1 LAGFVTEAFRA
12 GADAHAIM
20 RQTGHRGPGMAR
32 TVGRLRGRPEQARI
46 TRMGADYRFV
56 TVWRVAGTVQEV
68 TAVLGDADS
77 LPRWWPSV
85 YLGVVQ
91 VADAG
96 PDGTGAAVELHTKGW
111 LPYTLRWTLTITEPM
126 TEKGFAL
133 TAAGDLNG
141 TGRWTFTT
149 DGPEVVISYDWRVR
163 ATKPLL
169 QRLSWLL
176 KPVFSANHRWAM
188 ARGEESLRLELRRKR
203 ALGSGRD
210 AGSVPPPPAPT
221 FRWLQ
226 RRHQ

>member
-1 LAGFVTEAFRA
+1 MADTNDYHFVT
-12 GADAHAIM
+12 
-20 RQTGHRGPGMAR
+20 T
-32 TVGRLRGRPEQARI
+32 
-46 TRMGADYRFV
+46 
-56 TVWRVAGTVQEV
+56 WRVQGTTGEV
-68 TAVLGDADS
+68 ADVLREPLD
-77 LPRWWPSV
+77 LVRWWPSV
-85 YLGVVQ
+85 YLSATEIDPPDERGLNQRVV
-91 VADAG
+91 
-96 PDGTGAAVELHTKGW
+96 LHTKGW
-111 LPYTLRWTLTITEPM
+111 LPYTLRWTLTIIEPM

-133 TAAGDLNG
+133 AAAGDLNG